1 MAKKEEVKL
10 PYWKTR
16 GAKPKKEVKKE
27 VPNKEVK

>member
-16 GAKPKKEVKKE
+16 GVKPKKEVKKE
-27 VPNKEVK
+27 VKKEE